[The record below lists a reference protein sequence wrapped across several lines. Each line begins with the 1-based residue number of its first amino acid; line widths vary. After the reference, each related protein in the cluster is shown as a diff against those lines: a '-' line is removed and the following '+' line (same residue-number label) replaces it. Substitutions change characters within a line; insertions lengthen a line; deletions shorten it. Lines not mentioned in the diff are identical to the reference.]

1 MNYIFKNILGTFY
14 FDKDFNLLDKPTD
27 KNPKEPNEKELKI
40 ILKYFKNNNFHKD
53 FYKKNLLQTTLDLKD
68 SVKFD
73 TLLIHSVNSLYELET
88 ITNKL
93 SKVLR
98 DWYDLYLPEISKTI
112 ESHEEFANTVLK
124 KSRDQLLN
132 DLKLK
137 EEDSLGSDISNTD
150 LEAIKAIASQLS
162 SLFKLKSTQEKYI
175 EELMKNCPNIA
186 EVATPLL
193 GAKLITEAHSLKRL
207 SSLPGSTVQIL
218 GAEKALFRHLK
229 TGAKM
234 PKHGI
239 IIHHPIMPKLPYKL
253 HGKAARALAD
263 KISIA
268 SRIDYFKGEFIGDKL
283 KKQIIKKLNTD
294 Y

>member
-1 MNYIFKNILGTFY
+1 MNYIFTNILGSFI
-14 FDKDFNLLDKPTD
+14 FDKDFNLVDKPID
-27 KNPKEPNEKELKI
+27 KNCKEPTDKELKI
-40 ILKYFKNNNFHKD
+40 ILKYFKNTKFQKD
-53 FYKKNLLQTTLDLKD
+53 FYKKNLELTTIDLKK

-73 TLLIHSVNSLYELET
+73 TLLIQSVNSLTELEV

-98 DWYDLYLPEISKTI
+98 DWYELYLPEISKKI
-112 ESHEEFANTVLK
+112 ESHEEFADLILK
-124 KSRDQLLN
+124 KSKKDILK

-137 EEDSLGSDISNTD
+137 EEDSLGSNIEKID
-150 LEAIKAIASQLS
+150 LDAIKSIASQLS
-162 SLFKLKSTQEKYI
+162 SLFKLKQTQENYLT
-175 EELMKNCPNIA
+175 ELMKNCPNTS

-193 GAKLITEAHSLKRL
+193 GAKLIAEAHSLKRL
-207 SSLPGSTVQIL
+207 SKLPASTVQIL

-239 IIHHPIMPKLPYKL
+239 IIHHPIMSQLPYKL

-268 SRIDYFKGEFIGDKL
+268 ARVDYFKGDFVGDKL
-283 KKQIIKKLNTD
+283 KKQIITKLNIK

>member
-112 ESHEEFANTVLK
+112 ESHEEFANT
-124 KSRDQLLN
+124 
-132 DLKLK
+132 
-137 EEDSLGSDISNTD
+137 
-150 LEAIKAIASQLS
+150 
-162 SLFKLKSTQEKYI
+162 
-175 EELMKNCPNIA
+175 
-186 EVATPLL
+186 
-193 GAKLITEAHSLKRL
+193 
-207 SSLPGSTVQIL
+207 
-218 GAEKALFRHLK
+218 
-229 TGAKM
+229 
-234 PKHGI
+234 
-239 IIHHPIMPKLPYKL
+239 
-253 HGKAARALAD
+253 
-263 KISIA
+263 
-268 SRIDYFKGEFIGDKL
+268 
-283 KKQIIKKLNTD
+283 
-294 Y
+294 